1 MEGYGAGVKAL
12 AGGVGPRPGRETE
25 VTSGVVHRLERAH
38 GSPRT
43 GEPVA
48 PVIGED
54 DAVGIVGVAT
64 DAQMAEVV

>member
-1 MEGYGAGVKAL
+1 MERDRAGVKAL
-12 AGGVGPRPGRETE
+12 TGGVRPYAGRDTE
-25 VTSGVVHRLERAH
+25 VTSGVVHRLARAH
-38 GSPRT
+38 GPPRT